1 MLAARELGIG
11 LIGHQFMGR
20 AHSQAWLDV
29 AAFFPKLGA
38 KPVMRM
44 LCGIG
49 DDVADVAEQWGWQSH
64 TQDYRELLARD
75 DIDVVDIC
83 TPNRLHAQMAVDAAK
98 AGKHILCEKPLA
110 MDAAEC
116 LRMLRAVR
124 KAGVKHQV
132 SFCYRRCPAVMLARE
147 LVRKGKVGRVF
158 HVRASY
164 LQGWLCDP
172 RAPMRWRLRKEV
184 TGSGAHGDLNAHLV
198 DLARHVTGDEIAE
211 VCAVAETFTKRRPV
225 APGSRRKD
233 AVTVDDALAF
243 MARFASGAVGTFEAS
258 RCAQGHRNDC
268 RIEIDGERGSA
279 AFAFERMNEL
289 EVFDT
294 TRPKAVQ
301 GWTTVSATRGDS
313 HAYAGHYWPPGHV
326 IGYEHQFISQAADLV
341 EAIVSDKPAWPDF
354 ADGLRCQEVLDAALA
369 SAESRGWVTV
379 THHR

>member
-1 MLAARELGIG
+1 MASELGIG
-11 LIGHQFMGR
+11 IIGHQFMGR

-44 LCGIG
+44 MCGVG
-49 DDVADVAEQWGWQSH
+49 DDVADVAAQWGWQSH

-83 TPNRLHAQMAVDAAK
+83 TPNNLHAQMAIDAAR

-116 LRMLRAVR
+116 LAMLDAVR
-124 KAGVKHQV
+124 EAGVKHQV
-132 SFCYRRCPAVMLARE
+132 SFCYRRCPAVMLARD
-147 LVRKGKVGRVF
+147 LVRDGRLGRIY

-172 RAPMRWRLRKEV
+172 AAPMRWRLRREV
-184 TGSGAHGDLNAHLV
+184 TGSGAHGDLNAHLI
-198 DLARHVTGDEIAE
+198 DLARHITGGEIAE
-211 VCAVAETFTKRRPV
+211 VCAAAETFTPQRPA
-225 APGSRRKD
+225 APGSGEMHD
-233 AVTVDDALAF
+233 VTVDDALTF
-243 MARFASGAVGTFEAS
+243 LARFEGGAMATFEAT
-258 RCAQGHRNDC
+258 RCAQGHGNDC
-268 RIEIDGERGSA
+268 RIEIDGEKASV

-289 EVFDT
+289 EYYDA
-294 TRPKAVQ
+294 TRPASVQ
-301 GWTTVSATRGDS
+301 GWTTVSATRPGT
-313 HAYAGHYWPPGHV
+313 HAYASHYWPPGHV

-341 EAIVSDKPAWPDF
+341 EAIVDDKPAWPDF

-369 SAESRGWVTV
+369 SAEKREWVKV
-379 THHR
+379 KQRCA